1 MSLPQATMQAVLL
14 DPDVWHLIFS
24 KVGHNELCR
33 SASVCKQW
41 HEWCASE
48 PLWRSILLARWPYL
62 KAVAV
67 ACSRAM
73 FRKLTPGVQPLR
85 TLLCDVL
92 LTVELQSGDGRRVQS
107 EAATLD
113 GLVLRDDI
121 MAGDDDEPED
131 SYVVKF
137 PERTAVE
144 ALDMAMASENTTL
157 TLVRKRDGK
166 VVRFDLERGLGHTDG
181 LACCLMPSNNALRT
195 KLRLEAVRAAEETR
209 EFWLEL
215 FVGNPDPDSV
225 EDEEEQEQVGP
236 QLCFR
241 LRNKEITWSEEPMD
255 YPEGDVRA
263 AHANG
268 IFEPRDSFS
277 TTITW
282 SVEMLSLLTW
292 E

>member
-1 MSLPQATMQAVLL
+1 M
-14 DPDVWHLIFS
+14 
-24 KVGHNELCR
+24 
-33 SASVCKQW
+33 CKQW

-67 ACSRAM
+67 ACSRAV

-85 TLLCDVL
+85 TLL
-92 LTVELQSGDGRRVQS
+92 S

-113 GLVLRDDI
+113 ELELRDDI
-121 MAGDDDEPED
+121 MAGDGDGPED

-144 ALDMAMASENTTL
+144 ALDMAMTSENATL

-166 VVRFDLERGLGHTDG
+166 VVRLDLERGLGHTDTDG

-195 KLRLEAVRAAEETR
+195 RLRLEAVRAAEETR